1 MPDTLVGHDRHPSFR
16 SEEFNV
22 SRISRRRVT
31 APKRASR
38 PRDEKLLR
46 AYANEAA
53 RLREY
58 AANTTTARLRA
69 RLLEEA
75 ASQERLAREVSVG
88 QTGFAPEPR

>member
-1 MPDTLVGHDRHPSFR
+1 MSYFST
-16 SEEFNV
+16 
-22 SRISRRRVT
+22 RRVPGPT
-31 APKRASR
+31 RVSR

-75 ASQERLAREVSVG
+75 ASQERLAREVSAG
-88 QTGFAPEPR
+88 QSGFATQGQ

>member
-1 MPDTLVGHDRHPSFR
+1 MPVNRADPPPASLFTPRNSVSNFSR
-16 SEEFNV
+16 SCV
-22 SRISRRRVT
+22 SS
-31 APKRASR
+31 PKRITR

-58 AANTTTARLRA
+58 AESTTTARLRA

-75 ASQERLAREVSVG
+75 ANQERLAREVNAG
-88 QTGFAPEPR
+88 QTGFATQAR

>member
-1 MPDTLVGHDRHPSFR
+1 MSYFST
-16 SEEFNV
+16 
-22 SRISRRRVT
+22 RRVPGPT
-31 APKRASR
+31 RVSR

-46 AYANEAA
+46 AYANEAV

-75 ASQERLAREVSVG
+75 ASQERLAREVTAA
-88 QTGFAPEPR
+88 QTGFVPRAR

>member
-1 MPDTLVGHDRHPSFR
+1 MSHFSP
-16 SEEFNV
+16 
-22 SRISRRRVT
+22 RRLPAPNRV
-31 APKRASR
+31 SR

-46 AYANEAA
+46 AYANDAA

-75 ASQERLAREVSVG
+75 ASQERLAREVSAG
-88 QTGFAPEPR
+88 QTGFVPQAR